1 LVVANVRAPAMA
13 AAVFAAA
20 LAGFAAAQSNDLP
33 KSSREAAWA
42 WSEEGLQ
49 PRSVQGLDTVYVRP
63 GVNFAEYRRVLLKPV
78 SVAFRRGYL
87 MTPLP
92 GSRDRISK
100 ADAQKVRDRLALVVQ
115 EEVAKELVSGGY
127 KFANEPG
134 DDVLEVDMSI
144 VDLFVA
150 APDVRNSV
158 HVNTYAISAGEMS
171 LVMELRDSASGEVLA
186 RAFDHSTA
194 TDSTW
199 AHQITNVE
207 NEAEA
212 RRMAS
217 NWAHALRLGLDRAR
231 TAH

>member
-1 LVVANVRAPAMA
+1 MAIAPAPVLA
-13 AAVFAAA
+13 AFALAAA
-20 LAGFAAAQSNDLP
+20 LTGLAAAQGNDLP
-33 KSSREAAWA
+33 KSSREAASA

-63 GVNFAEYRRVLLKPV
+63 GVNFAEYKSVLLKPV

-100 ADAQKVRDRLALVVQ
+100 ADAQKVRDRVALVVQ
-115 EEVAKELVSGGY
+115 DEVAKELVSGGY
-127 KFANEPG
+127 RFANAPA

-158 HVNTYAISAGEMS
+158 HVNTYAISAGEAS
-171 LVMELRDSASGEVLA
+171 LVMELRDSMSGEVLA
-186 RAFDHSTA
+186 RAFDHSSA
-194 TDSTW
+194 TESTW

-217 NWAHALRLGLDRAR
+217 AWAHALRVGLDKAR
-231 TAH
+231 TVH